1 MLCNPNRYS
10 SQRVNKCANIK
21 QNIKDCGWTA
31 FRGFIWKWHG
41 KSFGWAQ
48 EDNLNGA
55 VPLCCFFLSFLGNI
69 HSNSEYTMKKKTKMK
84 HVQKEYTFRKIH
96 LSCDG
101 EDCGPLLP
109 QAKMYCWQN
118 YKANRPAC
126 LLPRQGCAENE
137 FLTLSA
143 QCTAMYFTTSTKERF
158 QVSLV
163 KALFF
168 LLWKGL
174 VSVPSVYPIV
184 KPSNII
190 KLWQP

>member
-1 MLCNPNRYS
+1 MCKY
-10 SQRVNKCANIK
+10 QIK
-21 QNIKDCGWTA
+21 IVA

-143 QCTAMYFTTSTKERF
+143 QCTAMYFTASTKERF

-168 LLWKGL
+168 SL
-174 VSVPSVYPIV
+174 VERVGVCTLSVSYS
-184 KPSNII
+184 KAI
-190 KLWQP
+190 KYHQTVTTLKSLDELKYC